1 MRCCVLAVVRIGCKR
16 RRSVSDVAICATL
29 CELKD
34 AIGAIGIAR
43 CFTFGGHK
51 KRPLYDPEV
60 RPATE
65 LTKEQYMEQ
74 GRNATTINHF
84 YEVRPCLH
92 GPTDIIRMRRCLPIA
107 LVYMSRNCSSFVG

>member
-1 MRCCVLAVVRIGCKR
+1 MLAVNADYLIWRLIELL
-16 RRSVSDVAICATL
+16 L
-29 CELKD
+29 CDLKD

-84 YEVRPCLH
+84 YEVRAGYGVVDQQTPEVLIVAC
-92 GPTDIIRMRRCLPIA
+92 A
-107 LVYMSRNCSSFVG
+107 